1 MTIVL
6 IIAMVFAGVCAVVG
20 VTNKDKDVAIAGL
33 LFGIFLVLLGILIKL
48 AFLN

>member
-20 VTNKDKDVAIAGL
+20 VTNNDKDVAIAGL
-33 LFGIFLVLLGILIKL
+33 LFGIFLVLLGIFIKL
-48 AFLN
+48 AFPN

>member
-6 IIAMVFAGVCAVVG
+6 IIAMVFACVCVVVG
-20 VTNKDKDVAIAGL
+20 VMNNDKNVAIAGL

-48 AFLN
+48 TFSN